1 MRSTLRDRL
10 GILLIFLSTLFFPAT
25 AQTTYKIS
33 GRITDAATG
42 EGIPFANIA
51 IKGKT
56 AGATSDENGRYSLTT
71 TQTGDSLLFSSLGYQ
86 TRAYRLVSTVSQT
99 IDAALTSSATKLQEV
114 KIYAKGGDPAYRI
127 IREAIR
133 RKSQFDPDQ
142 LTAFQYESYSK
153 VEAYVNNFAN
163 QRKKGRGPGPV
174 GRVLSKLPA
183 IYDREGKPAVPVY
196 VSETFSEYFQ
206 RSDPHKTRER
216 ILKSRASGVG
226 ISDGGVSAQLTGSSF
241 QQYNFYR
248 NYISLL
254 RKDLPSPLGQAW
266 QAIYTYR
273 LIDTVTVGENICYQ
287 IDFEPKRATDL
298 AFVGTAWIDTTRL
311 GLSQIDARID
321 RRANINFVDEIRIE
335 QEWEDVAD
343 STQSKGVR
351 LPILTQL
358 LIDTDEPTPNAPG
371 ALVRLYAAARNVV
384 VNQPQ
389 ELRFYEPPLELAEN
403 YTEKSP
409 DYWKTVR
416 PESLSPDELRAFEV
430 VDSVRNVPFMKV
442 LGQIV
447 NLTMVG
453 YYPLGSLHLD
463 AGPLLNSYA
472 FNNVEGHR
480 LRLGLRTNTGFSRR
494 WILGGY
500 LAYGTRDQ
508 QLKYGMN
515 VDYVIRKKP
524 YTIAGIQKIYDL
536 ERLGTNSENLGG
548 NAIFAAYTRFGT
560 LRRPYMQESHTT
572 YIKSE
577 LGKGITQTISLRNR
591 TFEPLFPFAYSVN
604 TADQT
609 TASQYRTTELSF
621 ETRFAPGAL
630 MIQSDNDRFT
640 VEGSNNPVITFRYQ
654 LGMKNVLHGDFAY
667 HRFSLNLRH
676 SFRVGVLGRTRY
688 QVNAGYIPS
697 TIPYPLLHIPLGN
710 ETFFRVENAYNLMNF
725 FEFVSDRYVGVIGEH
740 NFEGLFFNRI
750 PAIRRLKWRFLATGA
765 VLMGGISP
773 TNINLIP
780 PTNELGQ
787 TVLGFQSLSR
797 APYVEVGYGIDN
809 IFKVFR
815 VDAIHRLTYR
825 NNPNVSTFGIKVSAW
840 VNL

>member
-1 MRSTLRDRL
+1 MKHIVRERFGVLF
-10 GILLIFLSTLFFPAT
+10 GILNILFYPVL
-25 AQTTYKIS
+25 AQTSYKIS
-33 GRITDAATG
+33 GRITDATTG

-51 IKGKT
+51 IQGKT
-56 AGATSDENGRYSLTT
+56 AGTTSDETGKYTLTT
-71 TQTGDSLLFSSLGYQ
+71 NQTGDSLLFSSIGYL
-86 TRAYRLVSTVSQT
+86 TRAYRLQSAGNQI
-99 IDAALTSSATKLQEV
+99 IDAVLSSSATKLQEV

-133 RKSQFDPDQ
+133 RRDQFDPDQ
-142 LTAFQYESYSK
+142 LSAFEYESYSK
-153 VEAYVNNFAN
+153 VEAYVNNFSN
-163 QRKKGRGPGPV
+163 PRKKGRGAGPV
-174 GRVLSKLPA
+174 GRLLSKLPA
-183 IYDREGKPAVPVY
+183 IQDSDGKPAVPVY
-196 VSETFSEYFQ
+196 VSETISEYFQ
-206 RSDPHKTRER
+206 RSDPHKTKER

-226 ISDGGVSAQLTGSSF
+226 ISDGGVAAQLTGSSF

-266 QAIYTYR
+266 QTVYTFR
-273 LIDTVTVGENICYQ
+273 LVDTVSVSGVTCYQ
-287 IDFEPKRATDL
+287 IDFEPKRNSDL

-335 QEWEDVAD
+335 QEWEEVDD
-343 STQSKGVR
+343 STQTQGVR

-371 ALVRLYAAARNVV
+371 ALIRMYVAARNVK
-384 VNQPQ
+384 VNRPQ
-389 ELRFYEPPLELAEN
+389 ELKFYEPPLELSEN
-403 YTEKSP
+403 YREKSP
-409 DYWKTVR
+409 AYWQGIR
-416 PESLSPDELRAFEV
+416 PDNLSPDELRAFEI

-442 LGQIV
+442 LGEIV

-453 YYPLGSLHLD
+453 YYPLGPVHLD
-463 AGPLLNSYA
+463 VGPLLNSYA

-508 QLKYGMN
+508 QFKYGMN
-515 VDYVIRKKP
+515 IDYVIRKKP
-524 YTIAGIQKIYDL
+524 YTIAGIQKTFDI
-536 ERLGTNSENLGG
+536 ERLGASSENLGG
-548 NAIFAAYTRFGT
+548 NTIFAAYTRFGT

-572 YIKSE
+572 YIRSE

-591 TFEPLFPFAYSVN
+591 SFEPLFPFAYTRSQLDN
-604 TADQT
+604 SS
-609 TASQYRTTELSF
+609 ASQFRTTEVLF
-621 ETRFAPGAL
+621 ETRIAPGSL

-640 VEGSNNPVITFRYQ
+640 VSGNNNPVITFRYQ
-654 LGMKNVLHGDFAY
+654 LGLKNVLHGDFVY

-676 SFRVGVLGRTRY
+676 SFRMGVLGRTRY

-697 TIPYPLLHIPLGN
+697 TIPYPLLYMPLGN

-725 FEFVSDRYVGVIGEH
+725 FEFVTDRYVGVMGEH

-750 PAIRRLKWRFLATGA
+750 PLIRRLKWRFLGTGA
-765 VLMGGISP
+765 VLVGGVSP
-773 TNINLIP
+773 ANIALIP
-780 PTNELGQ
+780 PLNEQGQ

-797 APYVEVGYGIDN
+797 APYVEMGYGIDN
-809 IFKVFR
+809 IFKIFR

-825 NNPNVSTFGIKVSAW
+825 ENPNVSTFGIKISAW